1 MKKTNKKNNNK
12 KVGVLSLVVSKFSR
26 LKEKASQIKKT
37 SYATQETVDLPEVK
51 LDLDKVILD
60 IAPISVFKATLTVL
74 AVLIGAYLLFMIGN
88 TLLIFFI
95 SFFIAA
101 ALDPLIDFL
110 QDKKIPRA
118 IGILLVYVII
128 FFLVAMFF
136 VYLLPLIAE
145 QLIALAGAVNDFVLK
160 VSQSPTLNLPFGQQ
174 LKPYIA
180 ELYKAIDI
188 KVVAVQLK
196 DSLQL
201 ISSQLLNLG
210 GNIWSIILQISNGLL
225 NFILILILVF
235 FMTVDEQSLE
245 NFCVSIFPEKYT
257 VYITQR
263 LQMVKVKIGEWIR
276 GQLMVSIVAAVISFI
291 GLAIAGVQFSLLI
304 SVITGIC
311 MIVPVFG
318 RVIACILVLPI
329 VMNQS
334 PALALFVI
342 IYYFGISQVENNIIV
357 PLLMNKALGLSPII
371 IIFALMIGF
380 QFLGVLGLI
389 LAIPIATIVS
399 IFAKDIGKRI
409 HSRI

>member
-1 MKKTNKKNNNK
+1 
-12 KVGVLSLVVSKFSR
+12 
-26 LKEKASQIKKT
+26 
-37 SYATQETVDLPEVK
+37 
-51 LDLDKVILD
+51 
-60 IAPISVFKATLTVL
+60 
-74 AVLIGAYLLFMIGN
+74 
-88 TLLIFFI
+88 
-95 SFFIAA
+95 
-101 ALDPLIDFL
+101 
-110 QDKKIPRA
+110 
-118 IGILLVYVII
+118 
-128 FFLVAMFF
+128 
-136 VYLLPLIAE
+136 
-145 QLIALAGAVNDFVLK
+145 
-160 VSQSPTLNLPFGQQ
+160 
-174 LKPYIA
+174 
-180 ELYKAIDI
+180 
-188 KVVAVQLK
+188 
-196 DSLQL
+196 
-201 ISSQLLNLG
+201 
-210 GNIWSIILQISNGLL
+210 
-225 NFILILILVF
+225 
-235 FMTVDEQSLE
+235 
-245 NFCVSIFPEKYT
+245 
-257 VYITQR
+257 
-263 LQMVKVKIGEWIR
+263 MVKVKIGEWIR